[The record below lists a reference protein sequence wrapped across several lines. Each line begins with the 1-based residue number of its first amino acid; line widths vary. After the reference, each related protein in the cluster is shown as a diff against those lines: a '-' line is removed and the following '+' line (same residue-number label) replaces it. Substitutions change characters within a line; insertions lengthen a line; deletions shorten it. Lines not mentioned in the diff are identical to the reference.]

1 VIVEGVGSQA
11 MKCEELLGALNE
23 YVDGQTHTALCRAFE
38 KHLADC
44 NPCRIV
50 IDNIRQT
57 ITLYRAG
64 EAVPMPAELH
74 EQLHVIMYHRW
85 AVKFPPAAGVR

>member
-1 VIVEGVGSQA
+1 MQC
-11 MKCEELLGALNE
+11 KELLSALGE
-23 YVDGQTHTALCRAFE
+23 YVDGQPQSALCQAIE
-38 KHLADC
+38 QHLADC

-64 EAVPMPAELH
+64 EAFPLPAGLH
-74 EQLHVIMYHRW
+74 DRLRSILREHW
-85 AVKFPPAAGVR
+85 AASFPDAEGKR